1 MHITLRKGRMVQWG
15 NVRILILMLQS
26 KKREMTK
33 QDKLVK
39 DEVMNSYL
47 NQLLSFANKKSKRK
61 LAD

>member
-1 MHITLRKGRMVQWG
+1 MGKRKNFNF
-15 NVRILILMLQS
+15 NVTI